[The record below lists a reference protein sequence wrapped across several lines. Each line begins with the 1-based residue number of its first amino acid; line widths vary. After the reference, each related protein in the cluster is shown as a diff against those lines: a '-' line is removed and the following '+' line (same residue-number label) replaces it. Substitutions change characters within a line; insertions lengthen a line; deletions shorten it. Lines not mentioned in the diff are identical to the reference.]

1 MQRLS
6 TIILLICLHV
16 QPLVNISI
24 WGDYLLNQE
33 YIKEFLCINKEK
45 PKLSCNGKCYLMLQ
59 LEDQKSKQEKEL
71 PQLVLS
77 KYEFVVFSFR
87 ESVTHNIL
95 ISQKQDNFSSYTN
108 FYGMLKSWDVFHPPR
123 V

>member
-1 MQRLS
+1 M
-6 TIILLICLHV
+6 

-59 LEDQKSKQEKEL
+59 LEDQKSEQEKEF
-71 PQLVLS
+71 PQFVLR
-77 KYEFVVFSFR
+77 KYEFVFFSFR
-87 ESVTHNIL
+87 ESVNHQIE
-95 ISQKQDNFSSYTN
+95 ISDKQDNFSSHKD
-108 FYGMLKSWDVFHPPR
+108 FYRMQKSWDIFHPPR

>member
-1 MQRLS
+1 M
-6 TIILLICLHV
+6 